1 MHLYQTFLQVLSL
14 LRTKNKEEKEEEGE
28 EQSEKSKGK
37 EKANLEERCKEK
49 KQRNER
55 DKTELGFSKC
65 ERPRDSSRARPG
77 EALPR
82 SPGEGEDHYP
92 SLLQISF
99 KEPGALSP
107 EYNPASYDVGLIAK
121 GFSGC
126 LSIPKQNSK

>member
-37 EKANLEERCKEK
+37 EKAKLEERCKEK

>member
-1 MHLYQTFLQVLSL
+1 MHLYQAFLQVLSL

-37 EKANLEERCKEK
+37 EKAKLEERCKEK